1 MDYLKTTG
9 HLYVKF
15 EEVADEID
23 KKDSELG
30 GDEGKRFRKYGRPY
44 LVASGIEN
52 GIKFIFT
59 MSPYMSKVASRLFT
73 V

>member
-1 MDYLKTTG
+1 MRKTKLKIG
-9 HLYVKF
+9 LLENNWSPIKF

-23 KKDSELG
+23 KKDRELG

-59 MSPYMSKVASRLFT
+59 MSPYLYV
-73 V
+73 

>member
-1 MDYLKTTG
+1 MKKTKLKIG
-9 HLYVKF
+9 LLENNWSPMKF

-30 GDEGKRFRKYGRPY
+30 GNEGKRFRKYGRPY

-59 MSPYMSKVASRLFT
+59 MSPYNYV
-73 V
+73 